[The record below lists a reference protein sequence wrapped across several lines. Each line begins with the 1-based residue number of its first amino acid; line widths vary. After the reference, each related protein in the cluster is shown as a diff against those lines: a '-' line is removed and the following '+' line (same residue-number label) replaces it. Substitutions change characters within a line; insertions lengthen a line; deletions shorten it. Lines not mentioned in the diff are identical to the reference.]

1 MQKTLSLGA
10 IGLKGWSLPDS
21 IALAGQAGFDS
32 IAIDIAETQSLVAEK
47 GIAHVRDLFARA
59 HVKPAFWSLGFSWAD
74 DAQRPAGLEGLPAK
88 IEVANQLGVP
98 LAASGVS
105 PASDD
110 REYAENLPYHAE
122 RLRPVAE
129 ALKAGGV
136 RLALEFIG
144 PLHYRAGRR
153 YEFAYSMPRLLELTK
168 LVGTDNLGLTLDIWH
183 LWTSGGSNADL
194 DTISRSDVDIVHVN
208 DAPAGIDRDEQHD
221 LVRKLPLETGVL
233 EIVPFMQKLQAM
245 GFDGPVM
252 PEPFSKPLEEL
263 AAQDPLAAAKRTL
276 DSLDAVW
283 EKAGLNA

>member
-21 IALAGQAGFDS
+21 IELASKAGFDS
-32 IAIDIAETQSLVAEK
+32 IAIDIAETQVLVAEK
-47 GIAHVRDLFARA
+47 GIDHVRSLFSRA
-59 HVKPAFWSLGFSWAD
+59 NVKPGFWSLGFSWAD

-98 LAASGVS
+98 LAASGVA

-110 REYAENLPYHAE
+110 RDYAENLPYHAE

-144 PLHYRAGRR
+144 PLHYRAGRT

-168 LVGTDNLGLTLDIWH
+168 LVGTGNLGLTLDIWH

-194 DTISRSDVDIVHVN
+194 DTITVNDVDIVHVN
-208 DAPAGIDRDEQHD
+208 DAPAGIDRDEQQD

-263 AAQDPLAAAKRTL
+263 AARDPLAAAKQTL